1 MTEQEKTLIIIIIIS
16 FLLSITSQNTY
27 PFALIIVVSLFIF
40 GALQFLKQKKMSE
53 MNDIKEQVKS
63 LKDRLDALN
72 FIRTGR

>member
-53 MNDIKEQVKS
+53 MNDIKEQVKI

>member
-1 MTEQEKTLIIIIIIS
+1 MTEQEKTLIVIIIIS